1 MIGQPDTHSSP
12 VGGPGRTP
20 GSRAIRFGSAVTVVE
35 RAPRIVAREDVE
47 ISAAIAQFLRHEVIE
62 AIDVI
67 DVIEATDVI
76 ETTSVSFLGGG
87 TIVTLGDGRKM
98 QASHVLVA
106 SGGVPNSD
114 GLGLETVSRTSRRG
128 DRAEHQPADARRRT
142 GLGTRL
148 VASDPPTVTEYLP
161 TIVGGLQPDAA

>member
-1 MIGQPDTHSSP
+1 M
-12 VGGPGRTP
+12 
-20 GSRAIRFGSAVTVVE
+20 E

-47 ISAAIAQFLRHEVIE
+47 ISAAIAQFLRHEVI
-62 AIDVI
+62 
-67 DVIEATDVI
+67 DVIEAI

-114 GLGLETVSRTSRRG
+114 GLGLRNRVSDFT
-128 DRAEHQPADARRRT
+128 ARRSCR
-142 GLGTRL
+142 
-148 VASDPPTVTEYLP
+148 AS
-161 TIVGGLQPDAA
+161 AC